1 MASFGESFVDAY
13 LAGKQMKRQREEDA
27 RKRKL
32 EEELATVVRPGDII
46 GARGSAPAYDA
57 EKFSTDAGVSIG
69 DRPLSDF
76 QPPASMANAALPAA
90 GLAAPAAPS
99 AQARAMR
106 PAGLSPMS
114 QLPPA
119 LAGEAGIVRPTVL
132 AGGPP
137 VGGMPVGGMPVGGMP
152 VAPLGHSAG
161 AQPMPMPMDR
171 PLPAAAAS
179 LPDPEKLVFYR
190 DPTTGKGMAV
200 EKGRERV
207 ATDAD
212 AAISAAAV
220 YMANGDAQ
228 TATKMMRDAYAL
240 REASFK
246 DEQITLQRALISAG
260 VQNGGMTP
268 AAITQFAAVYND
280 KIEDGVKL
288 TPSVGPDGKL
298 ALGVGSENADT
309 PMLWVNPVDGSM
321 SRTPV
326 YVTGAQAGSYLQTL
340 ITGNYAAYQADIVQA
355 QTAAAATSLAERKLA
370 NDTAQVALE
379 GRRVALGERQYEEG
393 APLRAAN
400 VALTRANIGQNEA
413 ATESTRAQTAYNYGD
428 SLPVRTNNGGAI
440 KDGAFARGQP
450 GYTGSSGGFATFATP
465 EAGAAAQI
473 KLLRDGYLAR
483 GFNTV
488 QAIVGRYAPIGPENS
503 AESVANYTSYVA
515 RRAGVDPT
523 QPIPES
529 KLPAVAAAMR
539 EFESGNTGP
548 APGASASRQFRSPAD
563 RDKAVSAAW
572 TEINRQLTAQQAAG
586 TSPQDLKALE
596 LSLKARYQE
605 QLGVNFGVPPLTALA
620 SGGAGGMAP
629 SYVADLRAKG
639 SVPGVI
645 EAAVA
650 KYPQMADDIAK
661 LAGPDAI
668 RAYRQRVA
676 SPPPAVSRS
685 QGGPA
690 VRDTTLTGA
699 LGRAL
704 YGAGRR
710 SGDAQAQA
718 DARWARDYGPRWV
731 EMYRRAATPGGKP
744 MSTGEMKELS
754 RLYRSND
761 AFKRSVP
768 ADMRAFM
775 DRQIAAQ

>member
-57 EKFSTDAGVSIG
+57 EKFSTSAGVSIG

-90 GLAAPAAPS
+90 GLAPPPAPS

-106 PAGLSPMS
+106 PVGLSPMS

-137 VGGMPVGGMPVGGMP
+137 VGGMPVGGMPV
-152 VAPLGHSAG
+152 APLGHSAG
-161 AQPMPMPMDR
+161 AQPMPMDR
-171 PLPAAAAS
+171 PLPTAAAS

-190 DPTTGKGMAV
+190 DPSTGKGMAV

-355 QTAAAATSLAERKLA
+355 QTAAAAAARAEKQLA
-370 NDTAQVALE
+370 NDT
-379 GRRVALGERQYEEG
+379 RRVDVAERAADFGERQW
-393 APLRAAN
+393 ADQAAERQAR
-400 VALTRANIGQNEA
+400 VGLTRSNINQTDA
-413 ATESTRAQTAYNYGD
+413 ATRIALAD
-428 SLPVRTNNGGAI
+428 A
-440 KDGAFARGQP
+440 
-450 GYTGSSGGFATFATP
+450 GYDP
-465 EAGAAAQI
+465 EAGARQPAVGQMIYDRLSTIPGLRLGSAAPRSAAESAA
-473 KLLRDGYLAR
+473 LPLSARDTYHRQGAAVDFTAPGQPPSAVIATVKAQMGPGYD
-483 GFNTV
+483 V
-488 QAIVGRYAPIGPENS
+488 VYHPENGSYHVEPGPQWVAPGPTMRPKDIRAATARLSSIYAGALESTGDPAS
-503 AESVANYTSYVA
+503 AMEVASRTAQTY
-515 RRAGVDPT
+515 G
-523 QPIPES
+523 
-529 KLPAVAAAMR
+529 PAVARAWAEQNGILVAPPR
-539 EFESGNTGP
+539 ATPTGP
-548 APGASASRQFRSPAD
+548 GGAPPP
-563 RDKAVSAAW
+563 
-572 TEINRQLTAQQAAG
+572 AAG
-586 TSPQDLKALE
+586 ALPYAGVAAE
-596 LSLKARYQE
+596 LSRR
-605 QLGVNFGVPPLTALA
+605 GVGATPFSTVPRALRPV
-620 SGGAGGMAP
+620 AP
-629 SYVADLRAKG
+629 
-639 SVPGVI
+639 P
-645 EAAVA
+645 
-650 KYPQMADDIAK
+650 
-661 LAGPDAI
+661 
-668 RAYRQRVA
+668 
-676 SPPPAVSRS
+676 PPPAVDPLEAARS
-685 QGGPA
+685 A
-690 VRDTTLTGA
+690 A
-699 LGRAL
+699 F
-704 YGAGRR
+704 
-710 SGDAQAQA
+710 
-718 DARWARDYGPRWV
+718 ARY
-731 EMYRRAATPGGKP
+731 T
-744 MSTGEMKELS
+744 
-754 RLYRSND
+754 RSN
-761 AFKRSVP
+761 
-768 ADMRAFM
+768 
-775 DRQIAAQ
+775 